1 MALVSG
7 TPAFQQVAE
16 DIRKQITSGALPA
29 GAQLP
34 SMAQLKE
41 LYGVSSTVVRDALA
55 ELRRE
60 GLVIGQQG
68 KGVFVRDGAEA
79 ASAAGEAGEI
89 MERLEELTEVVR
101 QLDARLARLE
111 QGDAPKQ
118 PSRR

>member
-1 MALVSG
+1 MALMSG
-7 TPAFQQVAE
+7 TPAFQQVATE
-16 DIRKQITSGALPA
+16 IRKQINSGSLPA

-34 SMAQLKE
+34 SMSQLKE

-68 KGVFVRDGAEA
+68 KGVFVRDRTEVA
-79 ASAAGEAGEI
+79 ATASDGDEI
-89 MERLEELTEVVR
+89 IERLDALADAVR

-111 QGDAPKQ
+111 QGDAPERT
-118 PSRR
+118 PRR

>member
-7 TPAFQQVAE
+7 TPAFQQVAA
-16 DIRKQITSGALPA
+16 DIRNQISSGSLPA

-41 LYGVSSTVVRDALA
+41 LYSVSSTVVRDALA

-60 GLVIGQQG
+60 GLVVGQQG
-68 KGVFVRDGAEA
+68 KGVFVRDRAAPGVASNDDDEIIGRLDALAEA
-79 ASAAGEAGEI
+79 
-89 MERLEELTEVVR
+89 VR

-111 QGDAPKQ
+111 QADAPVRT
-118 PSRR
+118 PRS